1 MKLREITESTVI
13 TENPLAQQEQP
24 ATKAAGAVKQAATPP
39 AGTPT
44 SSGAKIDMKKQS
56 KAAQGSKMAANAMGA
71 KGGSGAMMAKGLD
84 KLASGGAMTGALSK
98 QIAPF
103 AKQLT
108 TILSNQQLRQKFMML
123 VKQAEKG
130 AAPAEDVAQEDM
142 AKNKDDYQ
150 AKKKA
155 LQDIQMD
162 PNTHKDDELKK
173 ELMKKK
179 YELDKEGK
187 EKGYKEED
195 DVDES
200 GIMYKAGVKK
210 YGKDGMKKI
219 QSAAGKGASAEEIG
233 KIKDQHNKK
242 KESADPEVDAI
253 KQLAGIVS
261 KASTPQTA
269 YSEELKRLAGINEY
283 ATAGATSAGNIA
295 SVANP
300 DQAKGH
306 RPKDSK
312 GLPKAPQKKK
322 ADGTAE
328 NALDIKDNL
337 MGGATVRR

>member
-1 MKLREITESTVI
+1 MKLREITESKIV
-13 TENPLAQQEQP
+13 TENPLDAVKTGAQ
-24 ATKAAGAVKQAATPP
+24 KAAGAVKAVAGKVAQKGADMAVGAVANATGASKGDVKAAAQQQGGVAGKVAGMASGADKQA
-39 AGTPT
+39 GVPT
-44 SSGAKIDMKKQS
+44 SSGAKIDKQQQA
-56 KAAQGSKMAANAMGA
+56 KTAQGSKMASNAMGA

-108 TILSNQQLRQKFMML
+108 TILGNQQLRQKFMML

-130 AAPAEDVAQEDM
+130 AAPAEDIAQEDM

-187 EKGYKEED
+187 DKGYNED
-195 DVDES
+195 
-200 GIMYKAGVKK
+200 A
-210 YGKDGMKKI
+210 
-219 QSAAGKGASAEEIG
+219 
-233 KIKDQHNKK
+233 
-242 KESADPEVDAI
+242 EVDAI
-253 KQLAGIVS
+253 KQLAGIVA

-269 YSEELKRLAGINEY
+269 YSEELKRLAGIAET
-283 ATAGATSAGNIA
+283 ATAGATSSGNIA

-300 DQAKGH
+300 AQAHGQ

-337 MGGATVRR
+337 MGGATVKR

>member
-1 MKLREITESTVI
+1 MKLREITESTVV
-13 TENPLAQQEQP
+13 TENPLTAVKTGAQ
-24 ATKAAGAVKQAATPP
+24 KAAGAVKSAAGKVAQKGADMAVGAVAGATGASKGDVKAAAQQQGGVAGKVAGMASGGDKQAA
-39 AGTPT
+39 
-44 SSGAKIDMKKQS
+44 AKT
-56 KAAQGSKMAANAMGA
+56 AQGSKMAANAMGA

-108 TILSNQQLRQKFMML
+108 TILGNQQLRQKFMML

-187 EKGYKEED
+187 DKGYKED
-195 DVDES
+195 
-200 GIMYKAGVKK
+200 A
-210 YGKDGMKKI
+210 
-219 QSAAGKGASAEEIG
+219 
-233 KIKDQHNKK
+233 
-242 KESADPEVDAI
+242 EVDAI

-269 YSEELKRLAGINEY
+269 YSEELKKLAGINEF

-300 DQAKGH
+300 AQAKGQ

>member
-1 MKLREITESTVI
+1 MKLREITESKIV
-13 TENPLAQQEQP
+13 TENPLAQQQEP

-39 AGTPT
+39 AGVPT

-130 AAPAEDVAQEDM
+130 ATEDVAQEDM

-150 AKKKA
+150 EKKKA

-187 EKGYKEED
+187 EKGYKED
-195 DVDES
+195 
-200 GIMYKAGVKK
+200 A
-210 YGKDGMKKI
+210 
-219 QSAAGKGASAEEIG
+219 
-233 KIKDQHNKK
+233 
-242 KESADPEVDAI
+242 EVDAI

-261 KASTPQTA
+261 KAVTPQTA
-269 YSEELKRLAGINEY
+269 YSQELKKLAGINEF

-300 DQAKGH
+300 AQAKGQ

-337 MGGATVRR
+337 MGGATVKR